1 MVTWSLVYYWSEW
14 VIRLVMLVYVP
25 TKRSAAAA
33 RSWLLFIF
41 LLPWPGMIA
50 YALIG
55 RPYLPRRRVALQAR
69 LSELIR
75 DEQARRVMPG
85 RDVAPPLPPEF
96 AHVKTLAQNLGDFL
110 IFPGNRIELLDD
122 YDGAIDRLVADIE
135 AATHH
140 IHLLYYIFADDATG
154 RRVGDALVAAVG
166 RGVTCR
172 VLMDGRGSKSGLRR
186 LAPRLRMAGVEVVAV
201 MPSRLWRQF
210 TK

>member
-14 VIRLVMLVYVP
+14 VIRLVMLVHVP
-25 TKRSAAAA
+25 AKRSTAAA

-55 RPYLPRRRVALQAR
+55 RPYLPRRRIELQAR

-85 RDVAPPLPPEF
+85 RDVAPLLPPEF
-96 AHVKTLAQNLGDFL
+96 THVKTLAQNLGDFM

-122 YDGAIDRLVADIE
+122 YHGAIDRLVADID

-140 IHLLYYIFADDATG
+140 VHLLYYIYAGDATG
-154 RRVGDALVAAVG
+154 NRVADALIRA
-166 RGVTCR
+166 
-172 VLMDGRGSKSGLRR
+172 M
-186 LAPRLRMAGVEVVAV
+186 
-201 MPSRLWRQF
+201 
-210 TK
+210 